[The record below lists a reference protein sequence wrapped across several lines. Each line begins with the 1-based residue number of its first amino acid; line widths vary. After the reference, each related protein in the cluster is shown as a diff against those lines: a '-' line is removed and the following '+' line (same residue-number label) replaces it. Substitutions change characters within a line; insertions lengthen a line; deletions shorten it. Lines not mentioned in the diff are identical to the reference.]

1 MDYAINRIDDGT
13 VAAND
18 PDGAL
23 LPMVVIGDGARIFH
37 RRGMKLY
44 PDGTRG
50 TVSWL
55 VGELD
60 GVRAYFDGASIVLS
74 KQDLYP

>member
-23 LPMVVIGDGARIFH
+23 LPMVVVGEGARIFH
-37 RRGMKLY
+37 RRAMKMF

-50 TVSWL
+50 AVSWL